1 MTIEIFILLMKKD
14 TSQQVAFHTWF
25 SLLLIPI
32 ISILIWKQRKR
43 VDGLFMWNRLR
54 SVALDDVNQS
64 TFVQWS
70 QSDGGLFTLLP
81 SVECSDG
88 IWSSRCSGEMKTLSH
103 SFFANNSVWKWQHWK
118 CFCFCQLKKNVTV
131 LRLSCWTLRP
141 WPWANIVI
149 YSSNISAWHGFSA
162 VSPLGSSLPPC
173 AVC

>member
-54 SVALDDVNQS
+54 SVVLDDVNQS

-118 CFCFCQLKKNVTV
+118 CFCFCQLKKMSLFYDFPVGHFDHGPEQIS
-131 LRLSCWTLRP
+131 LFI
-141 WPWANIVI
+141 WAT
-149 YSSNISAWHGFSA
+149 FLLDM
-162 VSPLGSSLPPC
+162 VSYVEPHEW
-173 AVC
+173 